1 MPTAPLTD
9 VAVKTVRPGPKVRKL
24 SDGGGLYLEVKP
36 NGAKTWRFRFE
47 RLGRERVLTFG
58 RYPEMSLKEA
68 RDKARETRS
77 QVDAG
82 VVIPLPSAARRE
94 TEAPAPP
101 QDTFEQITREWHTRQ
116 SIIWVAG
123 HSEKVLRRF
132 ELYLFPWIG
141 ATPIRDL
148 TAPAVLRCLRRIEDQ
163 GSIETAHRALQ
174 TCSQVFRYAIAT
186 GRAERDVAADLR
198 GALTPSKEV
207 HRAAILDPAGV
218 GALLRSID
226 AYPKLVTRLALVFG
240 ALTFVRPKELRL
252 AEWEELDEE
261 RAEWRIP
268 GLKMKMREQ
277 HIVPLAR
284 QSLEVVQELRWL
296 TGEGRYLFPSSRTTE
311 RPMSEA
317 TVLAALRALGYG
329 KEEMCGHGFRAMAS
343 TLLNEN
349 GWSSDVIERQ
359 LAHAER
365 NKVRAAYN
373 RAQFLPERR
382 KMMQAW
388 ADYLDALK
396 AGKYDAS
403 CSPER

>member
-9 VAVKTVRPGPKVRKL
+9 VAVKTARPGPKVRKL

-36 NGAKTWRFRFE
+36 NGTKTWRFRFE
-47 RLGRERVLTFG
+47 RQGRERVLTFG
-58 RYPEMSLKEA
+58 RYPEMGLKV
-68 RDKARETRS
+68 AREKA
-77 QVDAG
+77 QVARAQADSG
-82 VVIPLPSAARRE
+82 FLVLPPVAPQE
-94 TEAPAPP
+94 TAAPAPP
-101 QDTFEQITREWHTRQ
+101 RDTFEEIAREWHTRQ
-116 SIIWVAG
+116 SGIWVDG
-123 HSEKVLRRF
+123 HAEKVLRRF

-148 TAPAVLRCLRRIEDQ
+148 TPPVLLKCLRRIEDK
-163 GSIETAHRALQ
+163 GAVETAHRALQ
-174 TCSQVFRYAIAT
+174 TCGQVFRYAIAT
-186 GRAERDVAADLR
+186 GRAERDLTADLR
-198 GALTPSKEV
+198 GALMPSQEV
-207 HRAAILDPAGV
+207 HRPAILDPAGV
-218 GALLRSID
+218 GALLRSFD
-226 AYPKLVTRLALVFG
+226 AYPKLATRAALVFG

-252 AEWEELDEE
+252 AEWTEIDEE

-268 GLKMKMREQ
+268 GQKMKMREQ

-284 QSLEVVQELRWL
+284 QALEVVGELRGL
-296 TGEGRYLFPSSRTTE
+296 TGAGRYLFPSSRTTE

-349 GWSSDVIERQ
+349 GWPSDVIERQ

-396 AGKYDAS
+396 AGKVDVGCA
-403 CSPER
+403 PG